1 MDQQGGN
8 KPGQEASRTRERWTR
23 VLGAAVVLAPLAA
36 LYAPTF
42 VDLGRVWRID
52 PNYSY
57 GWLVVAA
64 SLFFAWQAWRHDKP
78 CWQSQVGGGEIG
90 LGWAALA
97 IGLALHFVASFLGL
111 LLLDV
116 VGFVAVLRG
125 VLLVLGGKNAVR
137 AYGFACLFLIFMAPL
152 PVAWYQPLANLMQHL
167 AIVISVSTLGALGVP
182 VFADGY
188 VIRLPGHSLELVEA
202 CSGLRQLTAFLAL
215 AVAVG
220 HLSGRAWWFKTVL
233 AALSGVVALAANC
246 LRVVLTVLVLLWLG
260 PRWAEGTFHTIE
272 GLVVVGLGLLMLIA
286 AAWGLRCLEDR
297 LCRVGLVAGPK
308 STECIGDAGKMPTL
322 QADAGKMPTLQVG
335 E

>member
-1 MDQQGGN
+1 MDEQRGN
-8 KPGQEASRTRERWTR
+8 QPGKEAPRTQRRWA
-23 VLGAAVVLAPLAA
+23 VGLGAAAVLAPLLA
-36 LYAPTF
+36 LYAPCF
-42 VDLGRVWRID
+42 AALDRVWRID

-64 SLFFAWQAWRHDKP
+64 SLFFAWRAWRRGGP
-78 CWQSQVGGGEIG
+78 RWQSEVTPAELG
-90 LGWAALA
+90 LGLTMLA
-97 IGLALHFVASFLGL
+97 IGLIMHFVASFLGA

-116 VGFVAVLRG
+116 VALVAILRAA
-125 VLLVLGGKNAVR
+125 LLVLGGKNALR
-137 AYGFACLFLIFMAPL
+137 TYGFACLFLIFMAPL
-152 PVAWYQPLANLMQHL
+152 PIVWYQPLANFMQHL
-167 AIVISVSTLGALGVP
+167 AIVVSAATLSALGVP

-220 HLSGRAWWFKTVL
+220 HLSGRTLWFKAVL

-246 LRVVLTVLVLLWLG
+246 LRVVVTVLVLLWAG
-260 PRWAEGTFHTIE
+260 PGWAEGTFHAIE
-272 GLVVVGLGLLMLIA
+272 GLVVVGLGLLMLIV

-297 LCRVGLVAGPK
+297 LGRMALAARPK
-308 STECIGDAGKMPTL
+308 QPSCV
-322 QADAGKMPTLQVG
+322 VG